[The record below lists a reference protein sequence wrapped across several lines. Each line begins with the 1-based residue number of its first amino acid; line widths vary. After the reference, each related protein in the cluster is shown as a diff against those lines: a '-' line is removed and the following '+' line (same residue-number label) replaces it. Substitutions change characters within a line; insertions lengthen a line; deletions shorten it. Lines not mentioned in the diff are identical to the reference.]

1 MSGNKVDNYAV
12 ELEDLDESRPEK
24 EGNDVDMGQQ
34 IEDETASKA
43 SIAES
48 DPDLSS
54 NIELDDTVLDEDYR
68 PEKDDSPD
76 NGSDTDTAQHSEG
89 NAGDVLETSAVQRHR
104 RPRPDMWKREVIKEK
119 RLKGES
125 YNNTMGQERPP
136 KTMGP
141 PCTSHHCLKSKK
153 RSCELLTEEKR
164 TDIFNNFWSMPS
176 WEIKLEDP
184 V

>member
-1 MSGNKVDNYAV
+1 M

-76 NGSDTDTAQHSEG
+76 GSDTDTAQHSEG

-153 RSCELLTEEKR
+153 RSLLLT
-164 TDIFNNFWSMPS
+164 TD
-176 WEIKLEDP
+176 
-184 V
+184 